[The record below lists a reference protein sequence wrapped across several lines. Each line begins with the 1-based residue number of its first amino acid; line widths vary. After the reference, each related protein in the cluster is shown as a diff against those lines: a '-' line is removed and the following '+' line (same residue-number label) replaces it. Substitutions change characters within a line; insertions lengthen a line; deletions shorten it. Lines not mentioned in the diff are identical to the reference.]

1 MDIHIKKLH
10 DFDILTYGSF
20 YLNLVLKNIRKPK
33 KNLLTK
39 VDILYRVREDSKN
52 LKEVRRDE

>member
-1 MDIHIKKLH
+1 M
-10 DFDILTYGSF
+10 
-20 YLNLVLKNIRKPK
+20 LKNMRKPK
-33 KNLLTK
+33 KNPLTK